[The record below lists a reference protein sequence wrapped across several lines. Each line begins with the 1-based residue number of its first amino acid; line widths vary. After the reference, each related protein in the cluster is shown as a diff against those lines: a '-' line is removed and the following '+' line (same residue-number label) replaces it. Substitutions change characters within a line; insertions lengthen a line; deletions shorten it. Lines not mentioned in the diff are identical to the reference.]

1 QVKGTLMPI
10 GGNEDKGE
18 VNENEGVD
26 FINEGI
32 LAHVVRESGGNKSK
46 IIVIPTASSI
56 PLVVGQNYLDA
67 FSKLGC
73 DDVTVLNLRLPEHCE
88 SKENIELLKQSD
100 CVMFSGGDQ
109 SKISKIIGDTPF

>member
-1 QVKGTLMPI
+1 
-10 GGNEDKGE
+10 
-18 VNENEGVD
+18 
-26 FINEGI
+26 
-32 LAHVVRESGGNKSK
+32 
-46 IIVIPTASSI
+46 IVIPTASSI

-109 SKISKIIGDTPF
+109 SKISKIIGDTPFYHALVEKFINEDFVIAGTSAGAMAMANQMISGGSSSEA